1 MQYDKVPRTALNNNS
16 LIIPFDKGIGKGIK
30 LCRKKLTENFHDFC
44 FGDKVLEA
52 RVVKLHHKFM
62 VASYMKQIAKFLA
75 LLHHNA
81 SFLNFCFIINLGFIK
96 HLLHIFEIL
105 KFYCCL
111 CLRSLCC

>member
-81 SFLNFCFIINLGFIK
+81 SFFNFCIII
-96 HLLHIFEIL
+96 
-105 KFYCCL
+105 
-111 CLRSLCC
+111 